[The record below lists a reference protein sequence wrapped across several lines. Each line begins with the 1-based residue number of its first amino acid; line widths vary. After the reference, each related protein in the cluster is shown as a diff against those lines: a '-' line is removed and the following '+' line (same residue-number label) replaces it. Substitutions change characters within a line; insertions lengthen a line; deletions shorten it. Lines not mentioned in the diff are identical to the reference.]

1 MINYVTTPA
10 VSATANITSGKIE
23 LGDVINCSVYANFS
37 GSDVAGTFKIQ
48 ISNDGTNYVDLSG
61 ASASIT
67 SSGDTCINIVD
78 AGYRY
83 IRYDWAY
90 TSGTGNIKVI
100 FNAKGALAKTRLR

>member
-1 MINYVTTPA
+1 MINYVTTSA
-10 VSATANITSGKIE
+10 VSAATNITSGAID

-48 ISNDGTNYVDLSG
+48 ISNDGSNYVDLSG

-67 SSGDTCINIVD
+67 SSGDSCINIVD

-90 TSGTGNIKVI
+90 TSGTGNIKVV
-100 FNAKGALAKTRLR
+100 FNGKGTLAKTRLR